1 MDATTPLPHAALRAL
16 TTLPRMHA
24 NAPTPTIPTTGPLQH
39 AEETAV
45 IEEKH
50 DRIKDCEK

>member
-1 MDATTPLPHAALRAL
+1 
-16 TTLPRMHA
+16 MHA